1 MAIINAKRSYTEY
14 IVDTATSEF
23 ALGFQDYNRDNK
35 DVVHTTIDDK
45 DPTTLGYTVTRISP
59 TVIKLDPAVPVTTP
73 PHIVRLQR
81 ETNIDESFHK
91 FSDGAQ
97 WNAQS
102 MDENFAQV
110 RHSQQESRDG
120 YIKLRDEVVPLVD
133 GLEEAL
139 ATASEA
145 AKAAQEAAEAA
156 EEAAQETRLAEKV
169 IDKSGL
175 TQQQIN
181 DAWLTV
187 ENFGAKGDGVTDDSA
202 AFQAYCDSPLTGA
215 NIRLANRRAVYVIK
229 KQVDCKGKGIV
240 GNGFG
245 KQSQAAYDLSSIRV
259 MAGDYTNSNADLTD
273 IAFINVGAEVRNLQF
288 VSSNLGS
295 ISGINVSGYN
305 TTINNVNFAGFNYQV
320 YVVGASVRFSVSDLT
335 SISAAGAGFYFRDK
349 QNDQSTTAYFNQC
362 SWQWGNKAVVFAKE
376 AYGCVFRDN
385 IVEFMDGG
393 FEASVFS
400 NCIFDGNWC
409 ESTRSGNAI
418 DWIINTN
425 HQQLFNSKF
434 GINYIRAPWI
444 DRTNPNDLALS
455 NNAGGIQAKNSAVAV
470 TGATGA
476 KVRLSATGLDTR
488 FASYF
493 GSSNNPLS
501 PRSLLITTQDTDTSS
516 TFNTPIVI
524 APPNGALWYRNF
536 SPTDYRPVISRHLIG
551 ANADNTAAYYG
562 VDTYTKRL
570 RKWSTFEHT
579 TNTAGQFLAP
589 IMLTYDSA
597 ASDAQQQVNAG
608 WRITKEAGSTGIYI
622 LQRIATTVTPMT
634 SPNIICG
641 GFHMGSR
648 VGTGAFVTYSLQ
660 AIETYGGSWTSYL
673 EGSGFKIFCRDQTGA
688 LVNVNRFTAMFTVV
702 SGF

>member
-1 MAIINAKRSYTEY
+1 MNILRSFTETVVTTPTELFPISFEY
-14 IVDTATSEF
+14 DEKYDAVHVF
-23 ALGFQDYNRDNK
+23 LN
-35 DVVHTTIDDK
+35 DVAVED
-45 DPTTLGYTVTRISP
+45 LGYTVSQVNAVTLKVEPAITEGTVRIE
-59 TVIKLDPAVPVTTP
+59 
-73 PHIVRLQR
+73 R
-81 ETNIDESFHK
+81 ETDIDKMKYIF
-91 FSDGAQ
+91 DAGALFIDQ
-97 WNAQS
+97 NVDADFRQI
-102 MDENFAQV
+102 V
-110 RHSQQESRDG
+110 HSQQEVRDG
-120 YIKLRDEVVPLVD
+120 FIKLRGDVLPLVH
-133 GLEEAL
+133 GLQEAL
-139 ATASEA
+139 QQAQEASE
-145 AKAAQEAAEAA
+145 AAQEAAAAA
-156 EEAAQETRLAEKV
+156 EEAAQQTRMAEKV

-202 AFQAYCDSPLTGA
+202 AFQAYCDSPFTGA
-215 NIRLANRRAVYVIK
+215 NIRLANRRAVYIIK

-259 MAGDYTNSNADLTD
+259 MEGDYTNSNADLAD

-288 VSSNLGS
+288 VSSNLGT

-305 TTINNVNFAGFNYQV
+305 TTINNVNFTGFKNQV
-320 YVVGASVRFSVSDLT
+320 HVVGASVRFSVSDLT
-335 SISAAGAGFYFRDK
+335 SIGAANAGFYFRDK
-349 QNDQSTTAYFNQC
+349 QSDQSTTAYFNQC

-385 IVEFMDGG
+385 IVEYMDGG

-400 NCIFDGNWC
+400 NCIFEGNWC

-418 DWIINTN
+418 DWIVNTSY
-425 HQQLFNSKF
+425 QQLFSCKF

-444 DRTNPNDLALS
+444 DRTNPNDIAGS

-476 KVRLSATGLDTR
+476 KVRLSPTGLDTR

-493 GSSNNPLS
+493 GTSNNPLS
-501 PRSLLITTQDTDTSS
+501 TRALLLTTQDRDASS
-516 TFNTPIVI
+516 NYTTPIVI
-524 APPNGALWYRNF
+524 APPNGALWYRNY
-536 SPTDYRPVISRHLIG
+536 SATDYTPVISRHLIG

-562 VDTYTKRL
+562 VDTYTKRV

-579 TNTAGQFLAP
+579 TNTSGQFLAP
-589 IMLTYDSA
+589 IMLTYDSTA
-597 ASDAQQQVNAG
+597 TTQQVNAG
-608 WRITKEAGSTGIYI
+608 WSITKEAGTTGVYI
-622 LQRIATTVTPMT
+622 LQRTANTVSPMT

-660 AIETYGGSWTSYL
+660 AIETYGGSWSTYL
-673 EGSGFKIFCRDQTGA
+673 EGAGVKIFCRDQTGA